1 MLHILGKIPYRVTV
15 ACSGGIDSM
24 VLVHFLLNG
33 RKKVDLAFFNHDTQH
48 SKEAEQFI
56 KRFAGK
62 HRLNFTIGRV
72 KNNRK
77 KGQSIEE
84 FWRNERY
91 KFLEGL
97 GASYIFTGHHL
108 DDVIETWVMS
118 SLHGQSKL
126 IPYNRNN
133 KVFRPLLLTTR
144 KQIED
149 YAERHKVLHIED
161 PSNKQTKYMRN
172 LVRNEM
178 MELVLK
184 VNPGIHK
191 TIKKKLVELNKEV

>member
-33 RKKVDLAFFNHDTQH
+33 RKKVDLAYFNHDTQH
-48 SKEAEQFI
+48 SKDAEQFI
-56 KRFAGK
+56 KRFAGQHK
-62 HRLNFTIGRV
+62 LNLVVGRV
-72 KNNRK
+72 KGNRK
-77 KGQSIEE
+77 PRESFEE

-91 KFLEGL
+91 KFLESL
-97 GASYIFTGHHL
+97 GSTHILTAHHL

-118 SLHGQSKL
+118 SLHGQPKL
-126 IPYNRNN
+126 IPYSRND
-133 KVFRPLLLTTR
+133 KVFRPLLPTS
-144 KQIED
+144 KQQILN
-149 YAERHKVLHIED
+149 YAKGHQVPYLDD
-161 PSNKQTKYMRN
+161 PSNMSSKYVRN

-178 MELVLK
+178 MDLVLK

-191 TIKKKLVELNKEV
+191 TIKKKLLELNSNI